1 MLLLAAIALIAIGPK
16 QLPEVARM
24 IGRFLKDI
32 KKVRDEFTRSI
43 TDTREDGG
51 LQSDKP
57 FGEMFQSTYTP
68 PPYQVDVAAQHAIAA
83 TENRVID
90 VPAVAENAS
99 EIAADE
105 HNQIAFDLSAPE
117 KLPVSTTA
125 ATTKIVSN
133 QDPDRK
139 DH

>member
-24 IGRFLKDI
+24 IGRFLNDM

-43 TDTREDGG
+43 TDTREDI
-51 LQSDKP
+51 SKP

-90 VPAVAENAS
+90 VPGVDEIAP

-105 HNQIAFDLSAPE
+105 HDQIAFDLSAPE
-117 KLPVSTTA
+117 TSPVPTTGA
-125 ATTKIVSN
+125 NTTEASN
-133 QDPDRK
+133 KDPDRK